1 LIVKLGTATVDDDKE
16 YYSDQVIDPTEGY
29 GVFPGQQ
36 DGERILYTIRAHPLM
51 LGLRL
56 LRNFILFG
64 LFCAAWF
71 RGGAILTARSPGI
84 YSIVWWIFGFLF
96 IVAVWWD
103 VKYFRSAVAYV
114 TDRRIIRFIPS
125 FPVTYSKRMVFWRE
139 VLKTKSVS
147 DNVLWRL
154 LKVGNLEVV
163 PKTGGEQ
170 SLLLRSVHYY
180 EDLGNY
186 FDKLVY
192 LTNAEPHQL
201 KTVRPFVALPK
212 WERYP
217 QELDIQ
223 GEEEPVLI
231 DHRSSRE
238 QPPRR
243 VEYKPK
249 AYVDSR
255 RKEQEDE

>member
-1 LIVKLGTATVDDDKE
+1 MDDDRD
-16 YYSDQVIDPTEGY
+16 YYSEQVNDPTEGH
-29 GVFPGQQ
+29 GAFPGQQ
-36 DGERILYTIRAHPLM
+36 DGERILYIIRAHPLM

-56 LRNFILFG
+56 ARNFILLA

-71 RGGAILTARSPGI
+71 RGGAILTSRTPGI
-84 YSIVWWIFGFLF
+84 YSMGWWIFGFLF
-96 IVAVWWD
+96 LLAVWWD
-103 VKYFRSAVAYV
+103 IKFFQSAVAYV
-114 TDRRIIRFIPS
+114 TDRRIIRFTPS

-147 DNVLWRL
+147 DNVIWRL
-154 LKVGNLEVV
+154 LKVGSLEVV
-163 PKTGGEQ
+163 PKAGTEQ

-217 QELDIQ
+217 QELNLQ
-223 GEEEPVLI
+223 AEEEEPRVLI
-231 DHRSSRE
+231 DHQATRE
-238 QPPRR
+238 QRTRR

-249 AYVDSR
+249 AYQESR
-255 RKEQEDE
+255 KRESEEE